1 MPHSF
6 CSSLYHC
13 VFSTKERR
21 PLIVSDLQPRLW
33 NFIGGVARERGCK
46 SLIVGGMPD
55 HVHILLS
62 LPSTIAVADAMR
74 EIKHGSSLWMHEM
87 IQSPHFA
94 WQEGYG
100 AFSIGWKQLEA
111 TVAYIEQQ
119 TEHHKKRDFQEEFLA
134 MLKMH
139 QIECDSRYIF
149 G

>member
-21 PLIVSDLQPRLW
+21 PLIVPEIQTRLW
-33 NFIGGVARERGCK
+33 SYMGGVAREHGMK

-55 HVHILLS
+55 HVHLLLS
-62 LPSTIAVADAMR
+62 LPSTLAVADALR
-74 EIKHGSSLWMHEM
+74 AIKHGSSLWMH
-87 IQSPHFA
+87 QSFQHFA
-94 WQEGYG
+94 WQQGYG
-100 AFSIGWKQLEA
+100 AFSIGWRQVDV

-119 TEHHKKRDFQEEFLA
+119 AEHHKKRDFQAEFLSI
-134 MLKMH
+134 LKKH
-139 QIECDSRYIF
+139 TIECDSRYIF